1 MEKWSI
7 DILQITDLI
16 PKLYAFMFFI
26 GVISLITSKIV
37 HVLAKAMEGMKNF
50 RFLKII
56 RRYLNLAK
64 K

>member
-1 MEKWSI
+1 M
-7 DILQITDLI
+7 L
-16 PKLYAFMFFI
+16 LYFFI
-26 GVISLITSKIV
+26 GVISRITSKITSKIV

-50 RFLKII
+50 RFFKII